1 MLDSVAKQ
9 CRAQIQQFVQGLFAL
24 HQDITKFKLNLRDFL
39 INIKEFAGEDDIELF
54 QEERE
59 MQIESREKADREKAL
74 QVPGL
79 LKPSEREDDE
89 EL

>member
-1 MLDSVAKQ
+1 M
-9 CRAQIQQFVQGLFAL
+9 QGLFSL
-24 HQDITKFKLNLRDFL
+24 HQDLPKFKLNLRDFL
-39 INIKEFAGEDDIELF
+39 VNIKEFAGEDDVELY

-59 MQIESREKADREKAL
+59 IETEERLRMEKEKAL

-79 LKPSEREDDE
+79 LKPSLRDDDE